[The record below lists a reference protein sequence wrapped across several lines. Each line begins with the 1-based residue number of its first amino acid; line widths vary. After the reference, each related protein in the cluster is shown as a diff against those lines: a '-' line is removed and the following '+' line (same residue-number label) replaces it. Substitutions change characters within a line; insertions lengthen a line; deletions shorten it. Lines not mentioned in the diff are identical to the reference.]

1 MVVVS
6 NSSPVIHLAKI
17 NKLNLLEK
25 LYTKVI
31 VPEKVYLECT
41 ETKQYHQEIH
51 LISSSAW
58 MTTLHIKNIRL
69 FNLLYTEIDAGEAEA
84 LVLAL
89 EKDADLVL
97 LDDMEARIKARSL
110 GLKVTGTLGILL
122 KAKNQHLI
130 TSSLYEEINKLEQ
143 TGFWISSDLKDK
155 VLSFE

>member
-1 MVVVS
+1 MVVIS

-41 ETKQYHQEIH
+41 ETTQYHQEIQ
-51 LISSSAW
+51 LISNSTW
-58 MTTLHIKNIRL
+58 MTTLHIKDIRL
-69 FNLLYTEIDAGEAEA
+69 FNLLYTEIDAGEAET

-110 GLKVTGTLGILL
+110 GLNVTGTLGVLL
-122 KAKNQHLI
+122 KAKNHDLI
-130 TSSLYEEINKLEQ
+130 TSLYEEINKLEQ

>member
-1 MVVVS
+1 MVVIS

-25 LYTKVI
+25 LYTRVI

-41 ETKQYHQEIH
+41 ETTQYHQEIQ
-51 LISSSAW
+51 LISNSTW
-58 MTTLHIKNIRL
+58 MTTLHIKDIRL

-89 EKDADLVL
+89 EIDADLVL

-110 GLKVTGTLGILL
+110 GLNVTGTLGILL
-122 KAKNQHLI
+122 
-130 TSSLYEEINKLEQ
+130 
-143 TGFWISSDLKDK
+143 
-155 VLSFE
+155 

>member
-1 MVVVS
+1 MVVIS

-41 ETKQYHQEIH
+41 ETTQYHQEIQ
-51 LISSSAW
+51 LISNSTW
-58 MTTLHIKNIRL
+58 MTTLHIKDIRL
-69 FNLLYTEIDAGEAEA
+69 FNLLYTEIDAGEAES

-110 GLKVTGTLGILL
+110 GLNVTGTLGVLL
-122 KAKNQHLI
+122 KANNQGLI
-130 TSSLYEEINKLEQ
+130 TSLYEEINKLEQ